1 MRKFTLSFGQA
12 RLGPNTTARLA
23 AVILFISHLN
33 IKSEYLN
40 PTGCSQSKP
49 VSDETQKLHQIFED
63 NIVLVRQLLDD
74 KILTIVETALSW
86 NV

>member
-1 MRKFTLSFGQA
+1 MSFGQA
-12 RLGPNTTARLA
+12 RLGPKTTARLA

-33 IKSEYLN
+33 INNIEKY
-40 PTGCSQSKP
+40 SKPRGSTP

-63 NIVLVRQLLDD
+63 NVVLVRQLLDD
-74 KILTIVETALSW
+74 QILTIVETALSW